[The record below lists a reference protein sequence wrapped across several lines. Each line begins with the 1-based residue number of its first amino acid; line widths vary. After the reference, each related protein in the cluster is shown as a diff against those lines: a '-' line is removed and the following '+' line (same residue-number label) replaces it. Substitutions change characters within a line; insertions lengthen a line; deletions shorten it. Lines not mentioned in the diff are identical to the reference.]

1 MAVTVQ
7 VVFDDPGFKK
17 LGREI
22 EVARHAAL
30 KAATEEA
37 ASALRR
43 QLRRG
48 KFTSRTGRLRSQG
61 AVATRVNRKRRHG
74 LVGYSKAAYYGYFL
88 DAGTRDI
95 RARGF
100 SDRAVEEE
108 ERQII
113 ATFFAAFRKELNRV
127 L

>member
-1 MAVTVQ
+1 MAVTVR

-22 EVARHAAL
+22 EAALHAAL

-37 ASALRR
+37 AAALRR
-43 QLRRG
+43 ELSRG
-48 KFTSRTGRLRSQG
+48 RFTSRTRRLRSQG
-61 AVATRVNRKRRHG
+61 AVATRVNRKGSYG
-74 LVGYSKAAYYGYFL
+74 LVGYSKAAFYGYFL
-88 DAGTRDI
+88 DLGTRDI

-100 SDRAVEEE
+100 TDRAVEESE
-108 ERQII
+108 QQII
-113 ATFFAAFRKELNRV
+113 ATFFAAYRKELNRV